1 MYISEIPDIFK
12 SEDTIYHYTTLKSAT
27 EFILYDNNLRLS
39 RRKNSNDPIEKILPS
54 INFSEYGYSD
64 EILPDSSNERDNI
77 SDLIRRKLKQA
88 KQLCFCMNDNKSR
101 KINSNPEFP
110 HEYFGFMKPRMWD
123 QYADKYNGVCL
134 AFSLTELRKEA
145 NGMLNRK
152 VDYVNYN
159 TLRQQSVSVDMN
171 EIKKNGLDRY
181 WNERFSSNIDDIIF
195 RKHIDY
201 EGENEYRFVSY
212 SNNEFDNISIKN
224 SLRGIIVSDNYS
236 SNFSKEIVNKYAD
249 NYKIE
254 MLFLSWIPEG
264 INFQTKHSRDNVSA
278 MLKNMVDKNFQ

>member
-1 MYISEIPDIFK
+1 MYIPEIPDIFK

-123 QYADKYNGVCL
+123 QYADQYNGVCL

-236 SNFSKEIVNKYAD
+236 SNFSKEILNKYAD

>member
-1 MYISEIPDIFK
+1 MYIPEIPDIFK

-195 RKHIDY
+195 RETH
-201 EGENEYRFVSY
+201 R
-212 SNNEFDNISIKN
+212 
-224 SLRGIIVSDNYS
+224 L
-236 SNFSKEIVNKYAD
+236 
-249 NYKIE
+249 
-254 MLFLSWIPEG
+254 
-264 INFQTKHSRDNVSA
+264 
-278 MLKNMVDKNFQ
+278 

>member
-1 MYISEIPDIFK
+1 MYTNEIPDIFK
-12 SEDTIYHYTTLKSAT
+12 SEDTIYHYTTLNAAL
-27 EFILYDNNLRLS
+27 EFILYDGNLRLS

-236 SNFSKEIVNKYAD
+236 SNFSKEILNKYAD